1 MQNIK
6 KLYLYIVSVIALV
19 IWVVGAIMLVN
30 MALKAW
36 VFPKADS
43 YAYYPAQ
50 VSPEYCTS
58 QAGQAEVMKP
68 MPECAPGYEE
78 QQRKMDEQNRSSQRQ
93 RDASQALSMI
103 LIAAPVWFFHWRL
116 ARKEQ

>member
-6 KLYLYIVSVIALV
+6 KIYLYLVSTIALV
-19 IWVVGAIMLVN
+19 IWVVGGIILLN

-36 VFPKADS
+36 VFTKADTYS
-43 YAYYPAQ
+43 YSMARPTMCGEPGADIKAY
-50 VSPEYCTS
+50 
-58 QAGQAEVMKP
+58 
-68 MPECAPGYEE
+68 PECAPGYAEE
-78 QQRKMDEQNRSSQRQ
+78 QKRIEAENRTSQRQ

-116 ARKEQ
+116 ARKEA